1 MEAAGLAFGVVP
13 IAIELFNQS
22 VAAYK
27 LFIEGKE
34 LEKTAAHMGAR
45 LAIEER
51 RLVQWG
57 EGSGLHSDP
66 KPEIQSDAFSLD
78 SRLLQNK
85 ALCDVVMRTL
95 TCIKDVLY
103 DTDSLSKKYGMKIS
117 SMDIPKDAE
126 KGVVTEDITVD
137 ERAPLQTPKSSVSRL
152 SRFRWAIKDK
162 DKFGELLEQLKY
174 YNDSLYS
181 LLPRE
186 IGVTI
191 TRDVLAF
198 LVASAS
204 DSSLLQ
210 LRSLGRKE
218 EKLASPGEAT
228 RYGGISSAASI
239 ALKIRHQT
247 MKEDSI
253 TVIPKSEIHLDSEGS
268 RLATWNKP
276 GEEARVFL
284 EVKQTV
290 RSEAQGDG
298 SGGVR
303 LLASLLNRTS
313 TAREFSALRCLG
325 ISHMSSGASTLIYE
339 LPDDADPMAE
349 PATLHEMLTDES
361 GWIPTLDDR
370 FELAKVIAG
379 AIFQMHSAGWMHKD
393 VSSHNI
399 LFFKHTAKDRDKG
412 PYNVNRPYL
421 KGFRFSRQVYIP
433 PSDSDFE
440 RVHYRSERRSGGGNP
455 EGSFFGYDQER
466 KGVSQAMRRSY
477 EPSRGQTRFKRKE
490 HENTELLREAI
501 YQHPAYV
508 FHKLISEATSNGYSE
523 LSDYK
528 EHNKKETYFTCR
540 HEYYSLGLL
549 LLEIGLWRP
558 IEAMDLLTTPVAAT
572 GIWDFPLSLSLT
584 YDHGVWEERNFN
596 GRIMTATKTIR
607 AARYRLLSSSDE
619 NIWPAELQSYVRE
632 LRQVLGEERIEGISL
647 KVYNAASPDNV
658 ESFWSLWDEVYPH
671 VILRKDAVGLSKRAI
686 GVRMGR
692 RYRDVI
698 IRCLTSDFSITPTS
712 DEFKWLRAFNWL
724 IVKELDKCC
733 V

>member
-1 MEAAGLAFGVVP
+1 MEAAGLAFGVIP

-57 EGSGLHSDP
+57 EGSGLHSDS
-66 KPEIQSDAFSLD
+66 KPEIPSDAFGLD

-85 ALCDVVMRTL
+85 ALCDVVIRTL

-126 KGVVTEDITVD
+126 KGVVTEDIKVD
-137 ERAPLQTPKSSVSRL
+137 EKAPLHSPKSSVSRL
-152 SRFRWAIKDK
+152 SRFKWAIKDK
-162 DKFGELLEQLKY
+162 DKFSELLEQLKY

-204 DSSLLQ
+204 DNSLLQ
-210 LRSLGRKE
+210 FRSLGRKE
-218 EKLASPGEAT
+218 ERLASPGGAN

-247 MKEDSI
+247 MKEDAI
-253 TVIPKSEIHLDSEGS
+253 TVIPKSEIHPDSEGS
-268 RLATWNKP
+268 RLATWKKP
-276 GEEARVFL
+276 GEDARVFL
-284 EVKQTV
+284 EAKQTV

-298 SGGVR
+298 FGGVR

-325 ISHMSSGASTLIYE
+325 ISHMSSEAPTLIYD
-339 LPDDADPMAE
+339 LPDDANPIAE
-349 PATLHEMLTDES
+349 PATLYEMLTDGS
-361 GWIPTLDDR
+361 GWVPTLDDR

-412 PYNVNRPYL
+412 LYNVNRPYL
-421 KGFRFSRQVYIP
+421 KGFRFSRRVYIP
-433 PSDSDFE
+433 SSDSDFE
-440 RVHYRSERRSGGGNP
+440 MVSYRSKRRGGGGNR
-455 EGSFFGYDQER
+455 EGGFFGDNHQL
-466 KGVSQAMRRSY
+466 KSHAMRRSY
-477 EPSRGQTRFKRKE
+477 EPSMGQTKFKRKE

-558 IEAMDLLTTPVAAT
+558 IETMDFLTTPVAAT

-607 AARYRLLSSSDE
+607 AARYRLLSSRDE
-619 NIWPAELQSYVRE
+619 NIWPAELQSYVQE

-647 KVYNAASPDNV
+647 KVCNAASPDNV

-686 GVRMGR
+686 GLQMGR

-698 IRCLTSDFSITPTS
+698 IRCLNSDLSIPPAS